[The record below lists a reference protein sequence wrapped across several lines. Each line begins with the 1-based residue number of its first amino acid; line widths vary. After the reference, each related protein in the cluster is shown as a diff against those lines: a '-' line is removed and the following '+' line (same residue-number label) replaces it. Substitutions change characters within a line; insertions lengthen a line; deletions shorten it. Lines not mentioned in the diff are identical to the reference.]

1 MTTFEAGGCA
11 AMAAAV
17 TAAQIVKAR
26 MRVGEDV
33 RDPIMG
39 GWKPSCPPQRLE
51 PLSDLLASSGPLMGI
66 LARVIQTFVLAE
78 LLAKHDPPFSRLHCF
93 SMCR

>member
-1 MTTFEAGGCA
+1 
-11 AMAAAV
+11 MAAAV
-17 TAAQIVKAR
+17 TAAQIVKVR

-51 PLSDLLASSGPLMGI
+51 PLSDLLASSGRLMGI
-66 LARVIQTFVLAE
+66 LGRVIQTFVLAV
-78 LLAKHDPPFSRLHCF
+78 LLAKHDPPFSWPHCF